1 MGITI
6 PRRHAS
12 ALAGTF
18 GPLAIHRHEVMA
30 AGASYPAF
38 TLELADWISVAAI
51 TDEGQFVLVRQ
62 YRHGVD
68 AVTIETAGGL
78 VDPGEEPAAAAPR
91 ELLEETG
98 YAVESLETL
107 GWVHPNPAL
116 QANRCFLYLAR
127 GARRVGEPEGD
138 EHESTE
144 AVVMSADDVRAAM
157 QDGRISHS
165 IAVITLLRALAVA
178 HDSWERPV
186 CRLTP

>member
-12 ALAGTF
+12 AVAGTF
-18 GPLAIHRHEVMA
+18 GPLAVHRHEVVA
-30 AGASYPAF
+30 AGAPYPVF

-51 TDEGQFVLVRQ
+51 TDAGEFVLVRQ
-62 YRHGVD
+62 HRHGLD
-68 AVTIETAGGL
+68 AVTIETAGGI

-98 YAVESLETL
+98 YAAGSLEAL

-127 GARRVGEPEGD
+127 GARRVGEPLGD

-144 AVVMSADDVRAAM
+144 AVVMSADEVTAAM
-157 QDGRISHS
+157 QDGRISHV
-165 IAVITLLRALAVA
+165 IAVVTLLRALAA
-178 HDSWERPV
+178 ATSAPR
-186 CRLTP
+186 

>member
-12 ALAGTF
+12 AVAGTF
-18 GPLAIHRHEVMA
+18 GPLAVHRHEIVA
-30 AGASYPAF
+30 AGAAYPAF

-51 TDEGQFVLVRQ
+51 TDAGEFVLVRQ

-78 VDPGEEPAAAAPR
+78 VDPGEEPASAAPR

-98 YAVESLETL
+98 YGAESLETL

-127 GARRVGEPEGD
+127 GARRIAEPAGD

-144 AVVMSADDVRAAM
+144 AVVMSADEVTAAM
-157 QDGRISHS
+157 QDGRISHV
-165 IAVITLLRALAVA
+165 IAVVTLMRALPMAGMPP
-178 HDSWERPV
+178 R
-186 CRLTP
+186 

>member
-12 ALAGTF
+12 AVAGTF
-18 GPLAIHRHEVMA
+18 GPLAVHRHEVVA
-30 AGASYPAF
+30 AGAPYPVF

-51 TDEGQFVLVRQ
+51 TDAGEFVLVRQ
-62 YRHGVD
+62 HRHGLD
-68 AVTIETAGGL
+68 AVTIETAGGI

-98 YAVESLETL
+98 YAAESLEAL

-127 GARRVGEPEGD
+127 GARRVGEPLGD

-144 AVVMSADDVRAAM
+144 AVVMSADEVTAAM
-157 QDGRISHS
+157 QDGRISHV
-165 IAVITLLRALAVA
+165 IAVVTLLRALAA
-178 HDSWERPV
+178 ATSAPR
-186 CRLTP
+186 